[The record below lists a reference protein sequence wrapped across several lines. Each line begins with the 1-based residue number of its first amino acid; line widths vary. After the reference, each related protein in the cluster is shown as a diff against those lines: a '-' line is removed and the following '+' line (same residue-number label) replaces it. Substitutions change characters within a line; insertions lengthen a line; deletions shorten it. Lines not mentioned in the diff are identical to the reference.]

1 MVVVS
6 VSFDTE
12 FRRDRLALWV
22 VAGLLFLTLLYVA
35 WRYVGTVMLG
45 LFAYYVTRPVFDRIY
60 GRLDNRTLAVAVSIF
75 AVALPVLVLGGWTA
89 VVAIQGLLEVMSST
103 GLEQFRDLLEPYVDL
118 SDIQAEL
125 LAVGEQIAQN
135 PRRITAIGGNG
146 VGNFFATLLGTF
158 ALLFNVLLRLF
169 IVLVIAFYL
178 LRDDHEVASWARDTF
193 APRGSVLERYFVAVD
208 RDLKN
213 VYFGNILNAMV
224 TGLLGTVVYI
234 LLNVVAPD
242 AVAIPE
248 PVLLGLLTGAASL
261 IPVIGMKLV
270 WIPIA
275 LLLLVDSLVTDPGTL
290 WFPLLFAAV
299 STVVIDYIPDQL
311 LRPYVSGRSLHV
323 GAIMLAYIVGPLLFG
338 WYGLFLG
345 PLILVALF
353 EFARIVVPWLAH
365 PDRETIPVRTPE
377 ESRVRSPSGVV
388 RSIPSAMLRSSDEPE
403 SGAAGE
409 SPDD

>member
-1 MVVVS
+1 MS
-6 VSFDTE
+6 ISLDTE
-12 FRRDRLALWV
+12 FRRDRLVLWV
-22 VAGLLFLTLLYVA
+22 VAFLLLLTFAYVA

-60 GRLDNRTLAVAVSIF
+60 RRLENRTLAVAVSIF
-75 AVALPVLVLGGWTA
+75 AVALPVLVLTGWTA
-89 VVAIQGLLEVMSST
+89 VVAVQGLLDVMSST
-103 GLEQFRDLLEPYVDL
+103 GLEQFRDLVEPYVDL
-118 SDIQAEL
+118 SDVHAEFVTT
-125 LAVGEQIAQN
+125 AEQIAED
-135 PRRITAIGGNG
+135 PSRLTTIGGDG
-146 VGNFFATLLGTF
+146 ISGIFATLLGTF

-178 LRDDHEVASWARDTF
+178 LRDGHKAASWARDTF
-193 APRGSVLERYFVAVD
+193 APRGSVPERYFVAVD

-224 TGLLGTVVYI
+224 TGLLGAVVFI
-234 LLNVVAPD
+234 TLNLVAPD

-270 WIPIA
+270 WVPIA
-275 LLLLVDSLVTDPGTL
+275 LVLLVDSLVTDPATA

-345 PLILVALF
+345 PLILVVLF
-353 EFARIVVPWLAH
+353 EFARIVVPWLVH
-365 PDRETIPVRTPE
+365 PEREMRPAGTAE
-377 ESRVRSPSGVV
+377 EPRMRSPSTVV
-388 RSIPSAMLRSSDEPE
+388 RSIPSAMIRSADEPE